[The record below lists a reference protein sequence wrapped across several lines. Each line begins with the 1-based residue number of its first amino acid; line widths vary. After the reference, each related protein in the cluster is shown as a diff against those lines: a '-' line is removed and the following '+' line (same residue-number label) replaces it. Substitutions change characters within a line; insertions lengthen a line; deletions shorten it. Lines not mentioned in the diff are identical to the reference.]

1 MTLVKIIYNARISIC
16 IFEPDIQLTVI
27 DQWTVIYHLLVF
39 VSSQKKVVFNNRTD
53 MTLAS
58 PSTGSTTGVENMQ
71 IRQMACLAEGADK
84 VYDRL
89 GKFA

>member
-16 IFEPDIQLTVI
+16 IFETDIQLTVI

-39 VSSQKKVVFNNRTD
+39 VSSQKKVNNRTD
-53 MTLAS
+53 MPLAS

-71 IRQMACLAEGADK
+71 IRQKACLAEGADK